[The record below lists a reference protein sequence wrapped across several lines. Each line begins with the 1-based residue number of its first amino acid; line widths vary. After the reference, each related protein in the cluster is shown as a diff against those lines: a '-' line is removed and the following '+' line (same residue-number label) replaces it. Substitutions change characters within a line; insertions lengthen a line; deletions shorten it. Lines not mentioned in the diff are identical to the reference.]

1 MTIRV
6 FIAQIFFLT
15 PALNQLEQRV
25 PPKKQSTPYFESP
38 CSNDQSV
45 PSPNVV
51 RLWALALVLLIGGE
65 HGLGRISR
73 AEILKRYF
81 LGLFVTAV
89 TKRPTF
95 SQIFKKREFQS

>member
-51 RLWALALVLLIGGE
+51 RLWAMVLLIGGE
-65 HGLGRISR
+65 RGQDPGRIS
-73 AEILKRYF
+73 F
-81 LGLFVTAV
+81 GTAL
-89 TKRPTF
+89 
-95 SQIFKKREFQS
+95 SAIFEPPGDPAHFRLL